1 MCGSS
6 WNGVQTSG
14 GGPNSDTATWDPVA
28 QRWLNDCAPQRCYS
42 DDIGSWSTNELTVNW
57 NAPLA
62 QIANF
67 AAEQVATTAATPS
80 CEVEYTINGQ
90 WPGGFNAQILV
101 RNTGDTPLEGLKLH
115 WAQPTGQSIV
125 HSWSVELVQEG
136 HTVTATQLAGG
147 AALKP
152 GRTFTFG
159 FIGTKD
165 ARTAV
170 APGSVTCSAA

>member
-1 MCGSS
+1 
-6 WNGVQTSG
+6 
-14 GGPNSDTATWDPVA
+14 
-28 QRWLNDCAPQRCYS
+28 
-42 DDIGSWSTNELTVNW
+42 VNW

-67 AAEQVATTAATPS
+67 AADQVAAPAATPS
-80 CEVEYTINGQ
+80 CEVQYVINGQ

-101 RNTGDTPLEGLKLH
+101 KNTGDVPLEDVRLT
-115 WAQPTGQSIV
+115 WALPTGQSIV
-125 HSWSVELVQEG
+125 HSWSVELTQQG
-136 HTVTATQLAGG
+136 HVVTATELGG
-147 AALKP
+147 GTPLKA

-170 APGSVTCSAA
+170 APASVTCSAG